1 MKRIVPTE
9 EPNAQADRCRLDPP
23 QAEHVRR
30 QKATSLGFSV
40 WRRMGVRLVLSRA
53 KRRAKHAR

>member
-9 EPNAQADRCRLDPP
+9 ERGVQADRCRLDPP
-23 QAEHVRR
+23 PAKQAWR
-30 QKATSLGFSV
+30 QQARSLGFSG
-40 WRRMGVRLVLSRA
+40 WRRMGVRLALSRA